1 MLAVRERVLPMK
13 RVSAVIVLW
22 LTVCVFTLA
31 QRARSEWDHNTDFAA
46 LHTYAWQA
54 SPDPAKGAWNQAIL
68 DGIDKQLEAKGLTKV
83 DANPDVWVVYSRSIR
98 KDTTALSGGY
108 IFNPQGA
115 GDEGSPGIPAIPTTW
130 KEGTLVVELN
140 DPKTKHVVWRGS
152 VSNKIIDNDNKNL
165 KSLDKAIAKLFR
177 KYPPKNNK
185 N

>member
-1 MLAVRERVLPMK
+1 MK

-22 LTVCVFTLA
+22 LAVCAFALA

-46 LHTYAWQA
+46 LHTYAWLA

-68 DGIDKQLEAKGLTKV
+68 DAIDKQLGAKGLTKV
-83 DANPDVWVVYSRSIR
+83 DANPDVWVVYSRSIH
-98 KDTTALSGGY
+98 KDTTTLSGGY
-108 IFNPQGA
+108 VFDGE
-115 GDEGSPGIPAIPTTW
+115 EGGRPGIPAIPTTW

-140 DPKTKHVVWRGS
+140 NPKTKHVVWRGS
-152 VSNKIIDNDNKNL
+152 VSNTISDNDNKNL

-177 KYPPKNNK
+177 NYPPKNDK

>member
-1 MLAVRERVLPMK
+1 MK

-22 LTVCVFTLA
+22 LTICAFAFA

-68 DGIDKQLEAKGLTKV
+68 DAIDKQLEAKGLTKV
-83 DANPDVWVVYSRSIR
+83 DANPDVDVVYSRSIR
-98 KDTTALSGGY
+98 KDTVSLGGGGY
-108 IFNPQGA
+108 VFSTVGY
-115 GDEGSPGIPAIPTTW
+115 GGGSPGVPAIPTTW

-152 VSNKIIDNDNKNL
+152 VSKTISDNDSKNL

-177 KYPPKNNK
+177 KYPPKNDK
-185 N
+185 K